1 MGVSAVCRGYQVWI
15 LAEENKEGRGEE
27 EQSPSSVK
35 ACLTLASW
43 GYGDRGVSNR
53 PGGQGF
59 CLLVP
64 VGPHPTPAP
73 VEDLHLVLQV
83 EVKILRRTNSRR
95 HK

>member
-15 LAEENKEGRGEE
+15 LAEENEEGRGEE

-53 PGGQGF
+53 PGGQGL

-64 VGPHPTPAP
+64 VGPTLLPP
-73 VEDLHLVLQV
+73 L
-83 EVKILRRTNSRR
+83 
-95 HK
+95 